1 MRREEE
7 RGEGAEGER
16 RSGLNLPHPSYL
28 QDPTD
33 DLKKYWMP
41 DSACKECFECQTKFS
56 LIVRRHHCRICGRI
70 FCNTCCSQTIPG
82 VLLRPD
88 LQGNL
93 RVCNQC
99 LDIFQEFQT
108 SKGKSE
114 SAGQTDSS
122 QNSEIQHP
130 PRSIAATPPKSQLE
144 LPLNV
149 PPESPLVRGGSGTYS
164 RSTRPMSILSPHKSW
179 DDTTSIRSQ
188 EVEMSPSRMNFEFD
202 NPTPLRSLSSTATR
216 RQSGL
221 RPVTSETEER
231 LLALGEVCVHK
242 VFVPVVPDAV
252 ELGPVPAT
260 LLAATSTLYLC
271 VCV

>member
-1 MRREEE
+1 
-7 RGEGAEGER
+7 
-16 RSGLNLPHPSYL
+16 
-28 QDPTD
+28 
-33 DLKKYWMP
+33 MP

-88 LQGNL
+88 LQGTL
-93 RVCNQC
+93 RVCGEC
-99 LDIFQEFQT
+99 LEIFQEFHA
-108 SKGKSE
+108 SKGTPE

-122 QNSEIQHP
+122 QNSELPH
-130 PRSIAATPPKSQLE
+130 STAATPPKSQLE
-144 LPLNV
+144 LPLSM

-164 RSTRPMSILSPHKSW
+164 RSTRPMSILTPHKSW
-179 DDTTSIRSQ
+179 DDTSSIRSQ

-202 NPTPLRSLSSTATR
+202 NPTPLRSLSTTATR

-231 LLALGEVCVHK
+231 LLALGEVCVFFIICSMCSRDVHT
-242 VFVPVVPDAV
+242 VG
-252 ELGPVPAT
+252 ET
-260 LLAATSTLYLC
+260 QLC
-271 VCV
+271 LCHRKVCVALKSVYKDSGKEASKQQQGQWASKHNNKDNGYTRRQ